1 MLVFQRLPTFAG
13 RPLFEPARRA
23 RTRKRRP
30 ALPARHESQLGDS
43 PTAPRG
49 SDRVVVEWEVRRSR
63 VQLLAVPGWNRR
75 IGFGALFCWP
85 RLPAQ
90 AKRAVDQT
98 DVAVGLRKIAQ
109 HPATSRIEL
118 LGEQAD
124 VITV

>member
-23 RTRKRRP
+23 RTRKP
-30 ALPARHESQLGDS
+30 PLPARHELQLGGS
-43 PTAPRG
+43 PTALRG
-49 SDRVVVEWEVRRSR
+49 SDRIVVEWEVRRSR

-75 IGFGALFCWP
+75 IGFGALFRWP
-85 RLPAQ
+85 RLAAQ